1 MQLTTIS
8 KIKILP
14 QYVFRNTNPAIFGIK
29 VEAGKLIKRLNL
41 ISAEGEKI
49 GRIKNIQSE
58 NKSVEQV
65 NEGME
70 VAISVPGTN
79 FERKLKDKNFLYS
92 DITESQFKNF
102 KKNKD
107 LLNPNELKVL
117 QEIAEI
123 KKSLSFA

>member
-29 VEAGKLIKRLNL
+29 VEAGKLIKGLNL
-41 ISAEGEKI
+41 ISSEGEKI
-49 GRIKNIQSE
+49 GKIKNIQSQ

-123 KKSLSFA
+123 KKF